1 MAQDSKKKRKERW
14 QRPNLPEGRN
24 WGSILLWGLMIL
36 IGLFAI
42 KQHLSVGSSEIRY
55 DQFKKL
61 VAQKQVREVK
71 IGNEEIIVALK
82 NKAKIEPIVGKELA
96 GKAPST
102 LKVNRITDVKE
113 DIVALLEENQVPYAG
128 MKTSDSWLPF
138 ILWGI
143 MPLIV
148 LIFLWRIMFRRI
160 GGGASGAL
168 SFGKSKAKI
177 KGEQDIRETFDDVA
191 GVDEAKEE
199 LLEIIEFLR
208 NPQKYIRIGARIPKG
223 VLLVG
228 PPGTGKTLLARAVA
242 GEAKVPFF
250 SISGSEFV
258 EMFVGV
264 GAARVRDLFDQ
275 ATKQAPCIVFID
287 ELDALG
293 KSRGVGALMGNDERE
308 QTLNQLL
315 VEMDGF
321 DANKGVI
328 IMAATNRP
336 EILDI
341 ALLRPGRFDRQ
352 ILVDRPDRVGREAI
366 LKVHA
371 KDVKMEEEVD
381 LGAIA
386 AQTPGFAG
394 ADLANVINEAAL
406 LAARRGRERVMQ
418 KHLVEAVERVV
429 AGLEKKSRIITE
441 KEKEIV
447 AHHEIGHAL
456 VAEFMDG
463 AEKVTKISI
472 VPRGLA
478 ALGYTMHMP
487 IEDRYLM
494 RRSELMARISGLLG
508 GRAAEELIFKEVS
521 TGAQNDLQRATEIA
535 RAMVVDFGMSS
546 EIGPRSLGQKRRS
559 PFLDDMGQL
568 MQQQDRMS
576 DELSRKVDDEIEK
589 VIRDAWNGASRVL
602 KENEKLL
609 RHLASI
615 LMEKEY
621 MEEKEFKE
629 IVTDFKAQ
637 SETPPPDR
645 SSTRDLS

>member
-1 MAQDSKKKRKERW
+1 MVQDHRKKIKVPK
-14 QRPNLPEGRN
+14 QKPKNVPGGKN
-24 WGSILLWGLMIL
+24 WGSILMWGFLIL

-42 KQHLSVGSSEIRY
+42 NQHLSFKSYHIRY

-61 VAQKQVREVK
+61 VTNKFVREVK
-71 IGNEEIIVALK
+71 ISEDEIQVLLKPDAKVDSVLGKSFTGKNSAIFKVA
-82 NKAKIEPIVGKELA
+82 
-96 GKAPST
+96 
-102 LKVNRITDVKE
+102 RIKGVRE
-113 DIVALLEENQVPYAG
+113 NLLEFLDENGVPYSG
-128 MKTSDSWLPF
+128 HKTSDYWIPL
-138 ILWGI
+138 ILWGL

-148 LIFLWRIMFRRI
+148 LIVLWRLMFKRL
-160 GGGASGAL
+160 GQGASGAL

-177 KGEQDIRETFDDVA
+177 RGEQDVQVTFDDVA

-199 LLEIIEFLR
+199 LREIIEFLK
-208 NPQKYIRIGARIPKG
+208 NPQKYIRIGAKIPKG

-242 GEAKVPFF
+242 GEAQVPFF

-275 ATKQAPCIVFID
+275 AGRQAPCIVFID

-293 KSRGVGALMGNDERE
+293 KSRGFSSITGNDERE

-336 EILDI
+336 EILDF

-352 ILVDRPDRVGREAI
+352 ILVDRPDRKGREAI

-371 KDVKMEEEVD
+371 KNVKIADNVD
-381 LGAIA
+381 LAKIA
-386 AQTPGFAG
+386 SSTPGFAG

-406 LAARRGRERVMQ
+406 LAARRGKESVEESD
-418 KHLVEAVERVV
+418 LIEAVERVV
-429 AGLEKKSRIITE
+429 AGLEKKSRIITD
-441 KEKEIV
+441 KEKEII

-456 VAEFMDG
+456 VSEFLDG

-472 VPRGLA
+472 VPRGFA
-478 ALGYTMHMP
+478 ALGYTMQMP
-487 IEDRYLM
+487 TEDRYLM
-494 RRSELMARISGLLG
+494 QRSELKARIAGLLG
-508 GRAAEELIFKEVS
+508 GRAAEMLVFGEIS

-535 RAMVVDFGMSS
+535 RAMVVDFGMSDG
-546 EIGPRSLGQKRRS
+546 IGPLSFSRQRR
-559 PFLDDMGQL
+559 FTFMDE
-568 MQQQDRMS
+568 MQGIFPQQELVS
-576 DELSRKVDDEIEK
+576 DETARKIDEEIARIIGEAMERATQ
-589 VIRDAWNGASRVL
+589 IL
-602 KENEKLL
+602 KTNESLL
-609 RHLASI
+609 RHLAKV

-621 MEEKEFKE
+621 LEEKEFKSIIAE
-629 IVTDFKAQ
+629 YKSNLEAKMKG
-637 SETPPPDR
+637 
-645 SSTRDLS
+645 LL

>member
-1 MAQDSKKKRKERW
+1 MAQESKKKRKERW

-61 VAQKQVREVK
+61 VVEKQVKEVK

-82 NKAKIEPIVGKELA
+82 DKAQIESVVGKELA
-96 GKAPST
+96 SKAPST
-102 LKVNRITDVKE
+102 LKVNRIADVKD
-113 DIVALLEENQVPYAG
+113 DIVALLEENEIPYAG

-177 KGEQDIRETFDDVA
+177 KGEQDIKETFDDVA

-199 LLEIIEFLR
+199 LQEIIEFLR

-371 KDVKMEEEVD
+371 KDVKMEEDVD
-381 LGAIA
+381 LGTIA

-406 LAARRGRERVMQ
+406 LAARRGHERVEQ
-418 KHLVEAVERVV
+418 RHLVEAVERVV

-456 VAEFMDG
+456 VAEFLDG

-546 EIGPRSLGQKRRS
+546 EIGPRSLGHKRRY

-589 VIRDAWNGASRVL
+589 VIRDAWNGACRVL
-602 KENEKLL
+602 KENERLL
-609 RHLASI
+609 RHLAKI

-621 MEEKEFKE
+621 LDEKEFKD
-629 IVTDFKAQ
+629 IVTEFKEKNE
-637 SETPPPDR
+637 SPPSDR
-645 SSTRDLS
+645 SVAAN

>member
-1 MAQDSKKKRKERW
+1 MAQDPKKKKKEGW
-14 QRPNLPEGRN
+14 QPPGLPEGRN
-24 WGSILLWGLMIL
+24 WGSILLWGLLIL

-42 KQHLSVGSSEIRY
+42 REHLQVGSVEIRY
-55 DQFKKL
+55 DQFKRL
-61 VAQKQVREVK
+61 VTEGKVKEVR
-71 IGNEEIIVALK
+71 IGNDEITVAVRPG
-82 NKAKIEPIVGKELA
+82 AAIDSIVGKDLA
-96 GKAPST
+96 SKAPAS
-102 LKVNRITDVKE
+102 LKVVRIANVKE
-113 DIVALLEENQVPYAG
+113 DLVSLLETNKVPYGG
-128 MKTSDSWLPF
+128 MKASDSWLPL
-138 ILWGI
+138 ILWGV
-143 MPLIV
+143 MPLVVLIV
-148 LIFLWRIMFRRI
+148 LWRVMFKRI

-177 KGEQDIRETFDDVA
+177 RGEQDIRESFDDVA

-199 LLEIIEFLR
+199 LQEIIEFLR
-208 NPQKYIRIGARIPKG
+208 SPQKYIRIGAKIPKG

-275 ATKQAPCIVFID
+275 ASKQAPCIVFID

-321 DANKGVI
+321 DANRGVI

-336 EILDI
+336 EILDV

-371 KDVKMEEEVD
+371 KDVKMREDDVD
-381 LGAIA
+381 LAKIA

-406 LAARRGRERVMQ
+406 LAARRGKEKVEQ
-418 KHLVEAVERVV
+418 TDLIEAVERVV

-447 AHHEIGHAL
+447 AYHEMGHAL
-456 VAEFMDG
+456 VAEFING

-487 IEDRYLM
+487 TEDRYLM
-494 RRSELMARISGLLG
+494 RRSELMARVAGLLG
-508 GRAAEELIFKEVS
+508 GRAAEELVFKEVS
-521 TGAQNDLQRATEIA
+521 TGAQNDLQRAMEIA
-535 RAMVVDFGMSS
+535 RAMVVDFGMSPQ
-546 EIGPRSLGQKRRS
+546 IGPRSLGHKRRT
-559 PFLDDMGQL
+559 PFFDDMATF
-568 MQQQDRMS
+568 MPQQDPVS
-576 DELSRKVDDEIEK
+576 DELARKIDEEIEK
-589 VIRDAWNGASRVL
+589 VIREAMGSASKVL
-602 KENEKLL
+602 KENEELL
-609 RHLASI
+609 RHLAKV

-621 MEEKEFKE
+621 LDEKQFKE
-629 IVTDFKAQ
+629 IIDQHRGASDSGEPTITAG
-637 SETPPPDR
+637 
-645 SSTRDLS
+645 

>member
-1 MAQDSKKKRKERW
+1 MVQDSKKKRKTGR
-14 QRPNLPEGRN
+14 QPPQGFSEGRN
-24 WGSILLWGLMIL
+24 WGSILLWGLLIL
-36 IGLFAI
+36 IGLYLI
-42 KQHLSVGSSEIRY
+42 NQHLNFKNYELRY
-55 DQFKKL
+55 DQFKRL
-61 VAQKQVREVK
+61 VTEGKVKEVK
-71 IGNEEIIVALK
+71 IGDDEITVFLK
-82 NKAKIEPIVGKELA
+82 GGVKIDSIVGKEMA
-96 GKAPST
+96 GKASST
-102 LKVNRITDVKE
+102 LKVTRIKGIKDDLIE
-113 DIVALLEENQVPYAG
+113 LLEKNNIPYGGVKA
-128 MKTSDSWLPF
+128 SDSWLPL
-138 ILWGI
+138 ILWGL
-143 MPLIV
+143 MPLVV
-148 LIFLWRIMFRRI
+148 LIFLWRFMFRRM

-177 KGEQDIRETFDDVA
+177 RGEQDIQVTFDDVA

-199 LLEIIEFLR
+199 LQEIIEFLR
-208 NPQKYIRIGARIPKG
+208 SPGKYIRIGARIPKG

-242 GEAKVPFF
+242 GEARVPFF

-275 ATKQAPCIVFID
+275 AGKQAPCIVFID

-293 KSRGVGALMGNDERE
+293 KSRGVGAITGNDERE

-336 EILDI
+336 EILDV

-352 ILVDRPDRVGREAI
+352 ILVDRPDRKDREAI

-371 KDVKMEEEVD
+371 KNVKMSGSCD
-381 LGAIA
+381 LVKIA

-406 LAARRGRERVMQ
+406 LAARRGKEAVEQEDMT
-418 KHLVEAVERVV
+418 EAVERVV

-441 KEKEIV
+441 KEREIV

-456 VAEFMDG
+456 VSEFLDG
-463 AEKVTKISI
+463 AEKVSKISI

-487 IEDRYLM
+487 TEDRYLM
-494 RRSELMARISGLLG
+494 QRSELMARVAGLLG
-508 GRAAEELIFKEVS
+508 GRAAEQIIFREVS

-535 RAMVVDFGMSS
+535 RAMVVDFGMSGA
-546 EIGPRSLGQKRRS
+546 IGPLSLGHRRRS
-559 PFLDDMGQL
+559 PFIDDMQSL
-568 MQQQDRMS
+568 MAQPERIS
-576 DELSRKVDDEIEK
+576 DELARKIDDEIEK
-589 VIRDAWNGASRVL
+589 VVGEAFDTATKIL
-602 KENEKLL
+602 KTHEDLL
-609 RHLASI
+609 RHLAKV
-615 LMEKEY
+615 LKEKEY
-621 MEEKEFKE
+621 LEEKEFRA
-629 IVTDFKAQ
+629 IIADHKAKWL
-637 SETPPPDR
+637 DA
-645 SSTRDLS
+645 

>member
-1 MAQDSKKKRKERW
+1 MAQESKKKRKERW

-61 VAQKQVREVK
+61 VVEKQVKEVK

-82 NKAKIEPIVGKELA
+82 DKAQIESVVGKELA
-96 GKAPST
+96 SKAPST
-102 LKVNRITDVKE
+102 LKVNRIADVKD
-113 DIVALLEENQVPYAG
+113 DIVALLEENEIPYAG

-177 KGEQDIRETFDDVA
+177 KGEQDIKETFDDVA

-199 LLEIIEFLR
+199 LQEIIEFLR

-371 KDVKMEEEVD
+371 KDVKMEEDVD
-381 LGAIA
+381 LGTIA

-406 LAARRGRERVMQ
+406 LAARRGHERVEQ
-418 KHLVEAVERVV
+418 RHLVEAVERVV

-456 VAEFMDG
+456 VAEFLDG

-546 EIGPRSLGQKRRS
+546 EIGPRSLGHKRRY

-589 VIRDAWNGASRVL
+589 VIRDAWNGACRVL
-602 KENEKLL
+602 KENERLL
-609 RHLASI
+609 RHLAKI

-621 MEEKEFKE
+621 LDEKEFKD
-629 IVTDFKAQ
+629 IVTEFKEQ
-637 SETPPPDR
+637 NESPPSDR
-645 SSTRDLS
+645 SVAAN